1 MNVESN
7 RSLQT
12 LNSFGFAVNAEHFIT
27 VCTDDELLHALAM
40 AEEKNWP
47 VLILGGGSNLVLTK
61 NITGLVIHLV
71 NQDTVYEEQDDGTTL
86 VTACAGKP
94 WHEFVIET
102 LQNGLAGLENLSLI
116 PGNTGAAPVQNIGA
130 YGVELVNRLHSVRAY
145 HRPTSTWLRLQAD
158 ECAFNYRDS
167 VFKQNPN
174 DYVITHV
181 SFSLSQ
187 STPPVL
193 DYAALKNALQANN
206 INTSPNNAEENLA
219 LAKVISNTVIS
230 IRQSKLPDPKVIG
243 NAGSFFK
250 NPIVDAKHAQ
260 SLKTDYPELVSY
272 PQADGR
278 VKLAAGWMIDTL
290 GYKGYR
296 AGSVGVHTEQA
307 LVLVHEGGGTGVE
320 LMSVAREIIDKVD
333 ANFGVLLEIE
343 PVLA

>member
-12 LNSFGFAVNAEHFIT
+12 LNSFGFAVNAEHFVT
-27 VCTDDELLHALAM
+27 VCTDDELLQALAM
-40 AEEKNWP
+40 AEEEHWP
-47 VLILGGGSNLVLTK
+47 VFILGGGSNLVLTK
-61 NITGLVIHLV
+61 DIAGLVIHLV
-71 NQDTVYEEQDDGTTL
+71 NQDTLYDEQDDGATV

-94 WHEFVIET
+94 WHEFVVET
-102 LQNGLAGLENLSLI
+102 LENGLAGLENLSLI

-145 HRPTSTWLRLQAD
+145 HRPSSTWLTLQPD

-174 DYVITHV
+174 EYVITHV
-181 SFSLSQ
+181 SFLLSQ
-187 STPPVL
+187 STPAVL
-193 DYAALKNALQANN
+193 GYAALKNELLANN
-206 INTSPNNAEENLA
+206 VNTAPKNAKENLA
-219 LAKVISNTVIS
+219 LAKVISNTVIA
-230 IRQSKLPDPKVIG
+230 IRQSKLPDPNVIG

-250 NPIVDAKHAQ
+250 NPIVDAEHAQ
-260 SLKTDYPELVSY
+260 LLKTDYPELVSY

-307 LVLVHEGGGTGVE
+307 LVLVHEGGGSGAE
-320 LMSVAREIIDKVD
+320 LMVVAREIIDKVY
-333 ANFGVLLEIE
+333 ASFGVQLEIE